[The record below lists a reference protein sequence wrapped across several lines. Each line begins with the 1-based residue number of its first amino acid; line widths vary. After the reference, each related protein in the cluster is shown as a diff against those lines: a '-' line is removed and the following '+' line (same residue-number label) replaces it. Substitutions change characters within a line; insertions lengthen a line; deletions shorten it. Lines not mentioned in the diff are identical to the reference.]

1 MRLNFPR
8 PMLNSPTGGT
18 AAGNAFY
25 RNVQRRV
32 EASRESRQILSELLM
47 QMSTR
52 QDGPD
57 YEKIVS
63 EMNLR
68 LQELFYAGDLTAISE
83 QFGFPIATLQAL
95 YQKLDRPV
103 Q

>member
-1 MRLNFPR
+1 
-8 PMLNSPTGGT
+8 
-18 AAGNAFY
+18 
-25 RNVQRRV
+25 
-32 EASRESRQILSELLM
+32 M